1 MSEKKNESKELSK
14 PSEIAVSKNKS
25 PLKTKKPKR
34 TSAIKPASQQNVWQ
48 AFDDAFENFRN
59 DFENLLF
66 PATVDS
72 IISQLPEVRVPAI
85 DLEDMQKE
93 YLLKVEMPG
102 FKKEDIEISVAED
115 GVEVSGAAGWKYSEK
130 EQDYICK
137 ERACKSFYRYVD
149 LPEEIKVED
158 VDAKICDGV
167 LEVKLP
173 KKQPKKKRKVS
184 VK

>member
-1 MSEKKNESKELSK
+1 LLDEYYDYFNR
-14 PSEIAVSKNKS
+14 PSFIVTDPIQIPHSY
-25 PLKTKKPKR
+25 TR
-34 TSAIKPASQQNVWQ
+34 
-48 AFDDAFENFRN
+48 
-59 DFENLLF
+59 
-66 PATVDS
+66 
-72 IISQLPEVRVPAI
+72 
-85 DLEDMQKE
+85 
-93 YLLKVEMPG
+93 
-102 FKKEDIEISVAED
+102 KEDIEISVAQD

-158 VDAKICDGV
+158 VEAKICDGV